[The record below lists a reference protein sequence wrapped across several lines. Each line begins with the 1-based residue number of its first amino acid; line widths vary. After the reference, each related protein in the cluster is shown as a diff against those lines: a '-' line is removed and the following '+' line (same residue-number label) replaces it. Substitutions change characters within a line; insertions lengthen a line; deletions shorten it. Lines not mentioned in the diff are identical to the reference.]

1 MGFGNIPRVWYNMD
15 VGSGVVCIYDVIG
28 MDGWGEGLSPKSFRE
43 ELGRVRGGHD
53 ELVLRIN
60 SPGGYIHDGFA
71 IYNSLLGAGFS
82 RIVVYVDGLA
92 ASCASFIA
100 MCGDEIRVPEAA
112 EMMVHNPWSISM
124 GGSDAFRK
132 EAAHLDGLR
141 EQIAGIYARRTG
153 LGLEVVKGLMDAETW
168 MDGRKAVELGF
179 ADVVEERSRV
189 AACSFDL
196 GMFGGV
202 PESFV
207 RLQDSLRDGNRKEA
221 VMADVRDL
229 VEGEVFASMPEVPE
243 VVVEEAPKAEVVV
256 EDVEVSGHQ
265 DDPGPEGE
273 VGPVGEEAPKS
284 EVEAPVVVDEGI
296 ERALAY
302 YDRRHAELRE
312 ELVSNDRCKFGV
324 DELMSFDVD
333 ELEKMLEMCAP
344 LVNYGAAVVESG
356 MKACVI
362 EPLPVCE

>member
-43 ELGRVRGGHD
+43 ELGRVRSGHD

-71 IYNSLLGAGFS
+71 IYNSLLGAGFR

-112 EMMVHNPWSISM
+112 EMMIHNPWSVSM

-141 EQIAGIYARRTG
+141 EQIAGIYSRRTG
-153 LGLEVVKGLMDAETW
+153 LGLDVVKGLMDAETW

-221 VMADVRDL
+221 VMADVREL

-243 VVVEEAPKAEVVV
+243 VVVGDAPVVVEDVPKAEVVV
-256 EDVEVSGHQ
+256 EEVPVE
-265 DDPGPEGE
+265 D
-273 VGPVGEEAPKS
+273 APKA
-284 EVEAPVVVDEGI
+284 EDVPVVVDEVV
-296 ERALAY
+296 ERAMAY
-302 YDRRHAELRE
+302 YNRRHAELRE
-312 ELVSNDRCKFGV
+312 ELAVNDRCKFGV
-324 DELMSFDVD
+324 DELMLFNVD

-356 MKACVI
+356 MRACVI